1 MFKNIYIISTNGMMY
16 YSKKFI
22 DEGFDDNL
30 LVGFFTS
37 TTNFSREALESVV
50 KYVDLGSDNK
60 LVLESKPDEDIFAAA
75 IVSSKDNNN
84 LVSTIL
90 KNILQDFIDEFYPDY
105 NHDQIERS
113 ETNFIDN
120 NLKGVTSYSLFKRF
134 IISWLVLAPLALF
147 LTYLNILFTE
157 TFIVSQY
164 LEQEFYTLQEI
175 LNRVG
180 PNVVLISLAEL
191 IFVFGVSNFISG
203 FITIN
208 LKVGMINSVFYYILI
223 ILAYFLSVTPY
234 LIYIILAFT
243 PLVIIIS
250 FGAVYFGYIFALR
263 RKIIKN

>member
-105 NHDQIERS
+105 NHDQI
-113 ETNFIDN
+113 
-120 NLKGVTSYSLFKRF
+120 
-134 IISWLVLAPLALF
+134 
-147 LTYLNILFTE
+147 
-157 TFIVSQY
+157 
-164 LEQEFYTLQEI
+164 
-175 LNRVG
+175 
-180 PNVVLISLAEL
+180 
-191 IFVFGVSNFISG
+191 
-203 FITIN
+203 
-208 LKVGMINSVFYYILI
+208 
-223 ILAYFLSVTPY
+223 
-234 LIYIILAFT
+234 
-243 PLVIIIS
+243 
-250 FGAVYFGYIFALR
+250 
-263 RKIIKN
+263 